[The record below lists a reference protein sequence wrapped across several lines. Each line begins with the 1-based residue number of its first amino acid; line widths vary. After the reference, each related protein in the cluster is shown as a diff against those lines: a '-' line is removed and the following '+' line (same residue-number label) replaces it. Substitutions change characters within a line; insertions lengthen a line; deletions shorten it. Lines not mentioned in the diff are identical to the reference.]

1 MMKEILVYADW
12 IELPNMMQMGILR
25 TQVSKGEEI
34 FSFEYSK
41 KWLGSGYAQ
50 DIDPD
55 LKLFTGPQYL
65 NDEKPNFGI
74 FLDSSPDRW
83 GRMLMKRREAIKE
96 REVGEKPKNLYESDF
111 LVGVNDETRMG
122 GIRFKLHEEG
132 DFLEHGETVKAPPIT
147 SIREL
152 EQASLRIE
160 DDDFYKDDNAKKWL
174 NLMMAPGSSLGGAR
188 PKASVRHTDGSLW
201 IAKFPSKNDDKD
213 SGIWEFLVNRIAK
226 TVNI

>member
-1 MMKEILVYADW
+1 MMKEILVFADW
-12 IELPNMMQMGILR
+12 IELPKMMQMGTLR

-41 KWLGSGYAQ
+41 NWLESGYAQ

-65 NDEKPNFGI
+65 NEEKPNFGI

-96 REVGEKPKNLYESDF
+96 REAGERSKDLYESDF
-111 LVGVNDETRMG
+111 LLGVNDETRMG
-122 GIRFKLHEEG
+122 GIRFKLHEDG
-132 DFLEHGETVKAPPIT
+132 GFLEHDEGIKAPPIT

-160 DDDFYKDDNAKKWL
+160 DDDFLKDDNAKKWL
-174 NLMMAPGSSLGGAR
+174 KLIMAPGSSLR
-188 PKASVRHTDGSLW
+188 W
-201 IAKFPSKNDDKD
+201 C
-213 SGIWEFLVNRIAK
+213 K
-226 TVNI
+226 T